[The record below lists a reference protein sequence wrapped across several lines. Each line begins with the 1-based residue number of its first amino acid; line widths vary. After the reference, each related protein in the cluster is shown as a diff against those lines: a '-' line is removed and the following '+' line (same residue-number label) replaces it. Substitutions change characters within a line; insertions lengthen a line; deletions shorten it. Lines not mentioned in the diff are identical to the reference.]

1 MNLPFTTEG
10 GLLSVVAF
18 LTGSIP
24 FGVIVSRLFWNVDP
38 RKGGSGGIGFTNV
51 MRVVGKKAAFLTLT
65 LDTLKGTVPV
75 LLIRHV
81 SADSFWI
88 SMVALLAV
96 LGHTFSIYLMFKGGK
111 GIATG
116 FGVLLGISPLV
127 AIITFFIWNGTY
139 FTWKYSSLAGLVSFT
154 LLPLILFLTGE
165 TQYIPFSIL
174 LMGMIYYKHIANIK
188 RLVSGTESRMSSKP
202 K

>member
-1 MNLPFTTEG
+1 MNLPFATEG

-18 LTGSIP
+18 LIGSIP

-38 RKGGSGGIGFTNV
+38 RQGGSGGIGFTNV
-51 MRVVGKKAAFLTLT
+51 IRVVGKKAAFLTLM

-75 LLIRHV
+75 LLIRHI

-88 SMVALLAV
+88 STVALFAV
-96 LGHTFSIYLMFKGGK
+96 LGHTFSIYLMFRGGK

-139 FTWKYSSLAGLVSFT
+139 LTWKFSSLAGLVSFT

-188 RLVSGTESRMSSKP
+188 RLISGTESRMSSRP